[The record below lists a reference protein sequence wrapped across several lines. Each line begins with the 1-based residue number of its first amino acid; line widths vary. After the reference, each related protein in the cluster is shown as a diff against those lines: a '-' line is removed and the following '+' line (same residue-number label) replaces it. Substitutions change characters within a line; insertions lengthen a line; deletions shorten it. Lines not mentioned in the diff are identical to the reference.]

1 MKVNDTILL
10 AKASHLEEAIAAMI
24 RAFCD
29 ETGTTADVV
38 EIDVNLLRT
47 LTIGEKPRT
56 LLTRVS
62 MEIKI

>member
-1 MKVNDTILL
+1 MKVNDKILL
-10 AKASHLEEAIAAMI
+10 AKADQLEETIAKAI

-38 EIDVNLLRT
+38 EIDVELLRT
-47 LTIGEKPRT
+47 QKIGEQPRT

-62 MEIKI
+62 MEVKV